1 VKLVLLDQKEVKEIR
16 ESTVLLD
23 TLVTLDLKV
32 QLEVPEIV
40 DQLEPLDQEAAL
52 VSKETKVRL
61 VALL

>member
-1 VKLVLLDQKEVKEIR
+1 MKLVLLDQKEVKEIR